1 MAANGRGGLPH
12 GIGRVT
18 HVNRTD
24 DANVAMDMALTPV
37 FRYLPEKALAECTA
51 TDIADMVWAYRI
63 GVDGAAG
70 GAGGT
75 TGGLDCASDP
85 GGAAVW
91 DRAALEAR
99 VNKVLAARATLT
111 KLKNIPYIPQRS
123 QEWYDM
129 RKQRLTASSIAQA
142 FNEGKYGTRAELVSN
157 KVREGLGLPT
167 PFKGN
172 VATQWGVMFEPM
184 ASRTYSQQR
193 GGVALYEFGM
203 LPDPEVSCF
212 GASPDNISEMGVM
225 VEYKCPYKR
234 TITGEILKEYQYQM
248 QGQMAVC
255 GLEECDFVECCLEK
269 LPNVETY
276 YEVMAG
282 QRRNHGVILEW
293 IGPGGA
299 LSYDYSG
306 EDLLPAECV
315 SWGRTFG
322 NEKLRGPEGSDAG
335 LSLKAMV
342 FWRLK
347 TLHII
352 RVYFQPEV
360 WAAMLPRIRQFWDD
374 VVAARAEAIATG
386 SLNGEIAA
394 KAAADARAAAGAKAD
409 AEAADSDKQGGG
421 GGGAGAKKKAGFGV
435 SAGGGKR
442 LAFLADS
449 DID

>member
-1 MAANGRGGLPH
+1 MASNRTGLPH

-24 DANVAMDMALTPV
+24 DLNVAMDMALTPV
-37 FRYLPEKALAECTA
+37 FRFLPEKALAECTA
-51 TDIADMVWAYRI
+51 SDITDMVWAYRA
-63 GVDGAAG
+63 GADGAAG
-70 GAGGT
+70 AAAAGV
-75 TGGLDCASDP
+75 
-85 GGAAVW
+85 GGAEW

-99 VNKVLAARATLT
+99 VGKVLAARRTLAE
-111 KLKNIPYIPQRS
+111 LKDIPYIPQRS

-142 FNEGKYGTRAELVSN
+142 LGQGKYGTRAELVSN

-172 VATQWGVMFEPM
+172 VATQWGIMFEAM

-203 LPDPEVSCF
+203 LPHPEVSCF

-234 TITGEILKEYQYQM
+234 AITGEIPKEYQYQM

-255 GLEECDFVECCLEK
+255 NMEECDYVECGLEK
-269 LPNVETY
+269 LPNIETY

-299 LSYDYSG
+299 LSYDYSP
-306 EDLLPAECV
+306 EELLPAECV
-315 SWGRTFG
+315 SWGRAFG

-347 TLHII
+347 TLHIV
-352 RVYFQPEV
+352 RVYFQPDV
-360 WAAMLPRIRQFWDD
+360 WGALLPQIRQFWDD
-374 VVAARAEAIATG
+374 VVAGRAEAIATG

-394 KAAADARAAAGAKAD
+394 KAAADAGA
-409 AEAADSDKQGGG
+409 AEAAAN
-421 GGGAGAKKKAGFGV
+421 GGGAEAKKKAGG
-435 SAGGGKR
+435 SGGGAGGAKR
-442 LAFLADS
+442 FAFLADS